1 MTFLQHEVFRETS
14 YQRNIISKTLEA
26 GRELSR
32 TGSKHDGIEA
42 RWENPKLDK
51 NPNFAHQNG
60 SIKIFGIDH
69 GTKIHQKG
77 QNRANRSRSSRW
89 LELRDQN
96 VVSTVQQSECL
107 QKLKSCSLTSER
119 SGGVLHVSWTCSQP
133 CGARGAAV
141 HASGAMRSDTPGGH
155 QPESDWLLSSI
166 NSPRPLPISSHPD
179 LSKAISRV
187 LESFRDQFSID
198 FESAPREGSV
208 QLKSILT
215 EKASSV
221 QSAIL
226 YDCDAEPLSKS
237 FRPGQS
243 VPLMIKWRYCPELFQ
258 FHGFRSVKVLLDT
271 PPGSPKNCSGAK
283 GGSVQISLSRP
294 VSFFMVKPRFC
305 PSRDQFPLSLKIVSQ
320 QEAGLSG
327 VECLV
332 RIWNFSLSGFK
343 ETPYSLD
350 REDSDERGHVLWL
363 SITRRCNVAM
373 TRRTVGCRAVTRRTV
388 GRGRLKVPSS
398 GLCGREIGYCR

>member
-1 MTFLQHEVFRETS
+1 MVEYLCGGRV
-14 YQRNIISKTLEA
+14 A
-26 GRELSR
+26 GDKDLSR
-32 TGSKHDGIEA
+32 SFEV
-42 RWENPKLDK
+42 R
-51 NPNFAHQNG
+51 AHQNE

-69 GTKIHQKG
+69 GTRIHQKG
-77 QNRANRSRSSRW
+77 QNRANRPRSSRW

-166 NSPRPLPISSHPD
+166 NSPRPLLISSHPD
-179 LSKAISRV
+179 LSKAISKHQFRWEESQRGYRGREKQSGRLRV
-187 LESFRDQFSID
+187 
-198 FESAPREGSV
+198 
-208 QLKSILT
+208 KSILT

-258 FHGFRSVKVLLDT
+258 FHGFRSVEVLLDT

-283 GGSVQISLSRP
+283 GGSVQVEISSVQSSKSSLGFWPSPLRSTSCFSPRTLSWSNFCDSDRIVPNLSR
-294 VSFFMVKPRFC
+294 S
-305 PSRDQFPLSLKIVSQ
+305 
-320 QEAGLSG
+320 ASG
-327 VECLV
+327 PWC
-332 RIWNFSLSGFK
+332 W
-343 ETPYSLD
+343 
-350 REDSDERGHVLWL
+350 
-363 SITRRCNVAM
+363 
-373 TRRTVGCRAVTRRTV
+373 V
-388 GRGRLKVPSS
+388 GRSVMFLFDCWLAGRFRGVTDTLPLVLLAPPNPTPCHIQTDK
-398 GLCGREIGYCR
+398 E